1 MTRLE
6 ILTNPT
12 TTELVWE
19 AVQEPDTY
27 LPVGQRLTL
36 EALDTLDDG
45 DTEGDTKGFDMQGL
59 LLELSDGE
67 MCLEDETT
75 QSAAELRGYALEL
88 YADRFVQWCGHKTF
102 VVVPKDA
109 LEFEFSYDA
118 TFFKKGQRDP
128 SRIEIYV
135 TATYKDPEA

>member
-19 AVQEPDTY
+19 AVQEPNLY

-36 EALDTLDDG
+36 GALDTLDGG
-45 DTEGDTKGFDMQGL
+45 DTDTDIQGL

-67 MCLEDETT
+67 MWLEDETT

>member
-19 AVQEPDTY
+19 AVQEPNLY

-45 DTEGDTKGFDMQGL
+45 EGFDTHDL
-59 LLELSDGE
+59 LRELSDGE